1 VRHAFSSAEQ
11 AEESVARGARVGV
24 VLSGGNI
31 DPALLIE
38 ILQAM

>member
-1 VRHAFSSAEQ
+1 VLAGKLP
-11 AEESVARGARVGV
+11 VARGARVGV

-38 ILQAM
+38 ILQAT